1 MPYCLLELVMSPDF
15 LRINAPDV
23 VSETIDGETVI
34 IDLYKGLYY
43 NLNPLGSLI
52 WTLIEAG
59 QARSSILTTLQTQYA
74 TWDTAAQASVEQL
87 FDRLIAEE
95 LVVPDGEA
103 QGQPQSGMNLP
114 AEFEAPVLYKY
125 ADMQDLLALDP
136 IHDVDETGWPNQPA
150 EVLGASNF

>member
-1 MPYCLLELVMSPDF
+1 MSESRF
-15 LRINAPDV
+15 FRINAPDV

-34 IDLYKGLYY
+34 INLYKGLYY
-43 NLNPLGSLI
+43 NLNPVGSLI

-59 QARSSILTTLQTQYA
+59 TAQTAITELLQQHYPQWTEA
-74 TWDTAAQASVEQL
+74 DRASVTQL
-87 FDRLIAEE
+87 CDRLIAEE
-95 LVVPDGEA
+95 LIVASETSIPAATPDITVP
-103 QGQPQSGMNLP
+103 PT
-114 AEFEAPVLYKY
+114 FEAPVLYKY

>member
-1 MPYCLLELVMSPDF
+1 MSSDF

-34 IDLYKGLYY
+34 INLYKGLYY
-43 NLNPLGSLI
+43 NLNPIGSSI

-59 QARSSILTTLQTQYA
+59 QACDSILAILQTQYSA
-74 TWDTAAQASVEQL
+74 WDTAVKSSVEQL
-87 FDRLIAEE
+87 FERLIAEE
-95 LVVPDGEA
+95 LVVPDGA
-103 QGQPQSGMNLP
+103 VQAQSGSETTFP
-114 AEFEAPVLYKY
+114 AEFEPPILYKY